1 MKPWGFVFGALAL
14 SLMLVG
20 MRLMETVPAGAQ
32 STAATPA
39 ASSSIAPSNA
49 QPGAKPDGF
58 DPAQRYD
65 DFVAKLA
72 ANLGQTDATKVDAA
86 IRATLKQTIDEQQ
99 AAGDLTADQ
108 ATALKQ
114 RIDTADVPLGF
125 MGGPRGGM
133 DHGGFNGRDGGPDHG
148 SWDQDQDQGE
158 RDNTGKEP
166 ANSLTPTATAAL

>member
-20 MRLMETVPAGAQ
+20 MRLMETAPVGAQ

-39 ASSSIAPSNA
+39 ASSSTAASNA
-49 QPGAKPDGF
+49 QPGAKPDGV

-65 DFVAKLA
+65 DFVTKLA

-86 IRATLKQTIDEQQ
+86 IRATLKQTIDERQ

-114 RIDTADVPLGF
+114 HIDTADVPLGF
-125 MGGPRGGM
+125 MGGPHGGM

-148 SWDQDQDQGE
+148 PWDEDQGE

-166 ANSLTPTATAAL
+166 ANSFTPTATAAL